1 MKVNNLYA
9 KPILKAVFY
18 IMLLLGLVNVGVLL
32 TQIQPFSDL
41 AHISIAVSLFVFA
54 GLIMSKNI
62 FIKYNSEDAVLEIE
76 RAGLFSSRNT
86 IHSSQLGF
94 VKAKIQDFSVE
105 KTWYGG
111 AFTLVYSTS
120 KGKPYAKRFPIFFGS
135 TETIVKMNE
144 DLKMITNKMA
154 TNERVDVAVKS
165 PKVLKNSPAF
175 S

>member
-18 IMLLLGLVNVGVLL
+18 IMLLLGIVNVGILL

-41 AHISIAVSLFVFA
+41 IHISIAVSLFIFA

-120 KGKPYAKRFPIFFGS
+120 KGKPYSKRFPIFFGS
-135 TETIVKMNE
+135 TETMVKMNE

-154 TNERVDVAVKS
+154 TNERVDVAVES
-165 PKVLKNSPAF
+165 SKVLKNSPAF